1 MMPGMAGMPGTT
13 AGMVPGTTGMMTGM
27 TGTTAMVPGMTG
39 MGMTGATTG
48 MTTGAMTPGMT
59 GYQRTPG
66 VMTPG
71 VAAYPHVLSKMRAE
85 DVLCTKALDKLSC
98 EQHGCMWAGD
108 ACAEFTMQ
116 EEGEALSEKV
126 LFYVVVPITLVC
138 VTLALIIG
146 ARRCTQGTKGSDR
159 PEALLLDD
167 RKDHIVPVV

>member
-1 MMPGMAGMPGTT
+1 
-13 AGMVPGTTGMMTGM
+13 MTGM
-27 TGTTAMVPGMTG
+27 TGMTP
-39 MGMTGATTG
+39 G

-138 VTLALIIG
+138 VTLALICG
-146 ARRCTQGTKGSDR
+146 ARRYTQGTKSSG
-159 PEALLLDD
+159 PESLLTDD